1 MILHIRKFRIIPYEV
16 GPRTFS
22 KKKKF
27 NLKKKKKEKK
37 KERKRWHWQRPF
49 AKLFIEKKYILA
61 FEQEILLL

>member
-27 NLKKKKKEKK
+27 NLKKKKKKKRK
-37 KERKRWHWQRPF
+37 KERGGTGRDHSQNCS
-49 AKLFIEKKYILA
+49 
-61 FEQEILLL
+61 

>member
-1 MILHIRKFRIIPYEV
+1 MKLAPEH
-16 GPRTFS
+16 S
-22 KKKKF
+22 QKKKNF